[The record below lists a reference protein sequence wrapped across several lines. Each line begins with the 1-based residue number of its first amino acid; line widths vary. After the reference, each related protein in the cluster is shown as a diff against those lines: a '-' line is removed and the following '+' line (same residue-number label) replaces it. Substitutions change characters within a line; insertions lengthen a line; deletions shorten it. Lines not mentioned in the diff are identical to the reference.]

1 MSDLVPSNGN
11 GALLSPLGAGGG
23 ASFKDRARAFVA
35 QPGVR
40 KALPWFAGLAS
51 VGLLALVW
59 AGLSPAPQRVLYG
72 SLGDAE
78 RAGVVSA
85 LDGVNATQATASA
98 LSDAYERG
106 ETTDIAK
113 VMLARQEAGVAFEA
127 TLQVR
132 NKLLSAYQEIMR
144 MGV

>member
-85 LDGVNATQATASA
+85 LDAASIGYEIDNATGTLTVGDVKTA
-98 LSDAYERG
+98 LR
-106 ETTDIAK
+106 
-113 VMLARQEAGVAFEA
+113 EAGVP
-127 TLQVR
+127 VR
-132 NKLLSAYQEIMR
+132 
-144 MGV
+144 